1 MKRER
6 KLENWLKGLRRSTGK
21 RKLSS
26 NMPEAY
32 QSHARSAGLKAEE
45 SEHPL
50 NTSLYDVY
58 TCPLSVYIDIVVDN
72 KLKGLVV
79 SGNPTPEE
87 LENAKLRL
95 MSDFAEI
102 ANSGESQAITEVIN
116 SYYAQRNAIN
126 GLKIALKLVLAG
138 RFEKAIEYLN
148 KNGVKCSAPAN
159 EGEFK
164 ALIDKI
170 HLKLKNRMAKF
181 KEISSRY
188 KILSKKGDKPT
199 RRYYNKLL
207 VMLSTCEIIKMQL
220 DPKKMTVAEFAE
232 YLNIFNEY
240 QNHLKIKK
248 HAKCGNN

>member
-1 MKRER
+1 MKKE
-6 KLENWLKGLRRSTGK
+6 KKSGNWLKRLRKSTGK
-21 RKLSS
+21 HKSS
-26 NMPEAY
+26 SSTKESYP
-32 QSHARSAGLKAEE
+32 SHVKSAGLRADE
-45 SEHPL
+45 SELPS
-50 NTSLYDVY
+50 NTSLYDIY
-58 TCPLSVYIDIVVDN
+58 TCPLSVYIDIIVDN

-79 SGNPTPEE
+79 SGNPSPEE
-87 LENAKLRL
+87 LEEAKLKL
-95 MSDFAEI
+95 MSDFAEMS
-102 ANSGESQAITEVIN
+102 NSGESQAITEVIN

-126 GLKIALKLVLAG
+126 GLDIALKLVLAG

-188 KILSKKGDKPT
+188 KVLSKKSDKPT
-199 RRYYNKLL
+199 RRYYSKLL
-207 VMLSTCEIIKMQL
+207 VVLSTCEIIKMQL

-248 HAKCGNN
+248 HAKYGNN